1 MARPGLTDEWAGEA
15 TVSRRTRPADG
26 GRHARRRRRRRT
38 WLTIALFVLPALV
51 LFVLLVLAP
60 IVIAGYAS
68 FFRWNGL
75 GGPPDDFI
83 GLDNFTRL
91 IGDETFHAD
100 LRHGLILVLLSVVI
114 QLPLALGIAL
124 LLNQRFRGRAIYRVV
139 FFAPFVLS
147 EVIAGVLF
155 TMIFSPDEGLGPA
168 KGMLAETSTVLYA
181 LFIVLTWKYF
191 GFHMILYLAGR
202 QNIPQELLDAAATDG
217 AGSWQQFRHV
227 TLPLLGPTIRISI
240 FLSVIGVVQLF
251 DMVWVLTEGG
261 PVHSSETLAVTMFN
275 FGFRRFQVGYASA
288 ISITMFLISL
298 VFALVY
304 QRYVMRRDIEGG
316 LTVMGAQR

>member
-1 MARPGLTDEWAGEA
+1 MARLSLTDERARDA
-15 TVSRRTRPADG
+15 AKASRAKPADG
-26 GRHARRRRRRRT
+26 GRARRRRRRRT
-38 WLTIALFVLPALV
+38 WVTITLFLLPALI
-51 LFVLLVLAP
+51 LFLLLVLTP
-60 IVIAGYAS
+60 ILIAGYAS

-75 GGPPDDFI
+75 GGPPDEYI

-91 IGDETFHAD
+91 FADETFRAD
-100 LRHGLILVLLSVVI
+100 LRHGLILIVLSLVT

-124 LLNQRFRGRAIYRVV
+124 LLNRRFRGRALYRVV

-155 TMIFSPDEGLGPA
+155 TMIFSPEQGVGPA
-168 KGMLAETSTVLYA
+168 KGMLANTSTVLYA

-217 AGSWQQFRHV
+217 AGPWRQFRHV

-240 FLSVIGVVQLF
+240 FLSVIGVIQLF
-251 DMVWVLTEGG
+251 DMVWVLTTGG
-261 PVHSSETLAVTMFN
+261 PVHASETMAVTMFN

-288 ISITMFLISL
+288 LSITMFLISL
-298 VFALVY
+298 VFALFY
-304 QRYVMRRDIEGG
+304 QRYVMRRDVEGA
-316 LTVMGAQR
+316 LTVMGDQR